1 MLIHKQWVCI
11 VFIVIGLVMA
21 LGDGYLLLNGFGA
34 WQGLM
39 FLVGI
44 GWIWVGAS
52 NLQRLRKADPKQ

>member
-1 MLIHKQWVCI
+1 MLIHKKKGCI
-11 VFIVIGLVMA
+11 FCILLGIFIA
-21 LGDGYLLLNGFGA
+21 LGNAYLFVSKPAA

-52 NLQRLRKADPKQ
+52 NLRRLQKTDLQ

>member
-21 LGDGYLLLNGFGA
+21 LGNAYLLVNGYGL

-39 FLVGI
+39 FLVGL

-52 NLQRLRKADPKQ
+52 NLRRLKKADPNG